1 MTSRYRTWHF
11 SHILHTS
18 LLPQASSGLAPSN
31 NSTETPEDTILR
43 LFQDMLLTD
52 GMPDCVVYIHLRVSR
67 SAFDSCVSCG
77 KAQAP
82 LPDLPFTGYMQAAQA
97 IDLQRLKKWFDMKW
111 DPVGAKLGSHGPY
124 LRDFLHP
131 DRATAAAYVCF
142 SVHGVAALGKG
153 GRPPQR
159 RGLPKDS
166 AVNHYPAS
174 IREFQTIAAVLPCIH
189 P

>member
-1 MTSRYRTWHF
+1 
-11 SHILHTS
+11 
-18 LLPQASSGLAPSN
+18 
-31 NSTETPEDTILR
+31 
-43 LFQDMLLTD
+43 MLLID

-111 DPVGAKLGSHGPY
+111 DPVGAKLGSHGLY

-131 DRATAAAYVCF
+131 DRATVAAYVYF

-153 GRPPQR
+153 GRPPQ
-159 RGLPKDS
+159 LPKDS
-166 AVNHYPAS
+166 AVNHCPAS
-174 IREFQTIAAVLPCIH
+174 IREFQTIAAVLPRIH